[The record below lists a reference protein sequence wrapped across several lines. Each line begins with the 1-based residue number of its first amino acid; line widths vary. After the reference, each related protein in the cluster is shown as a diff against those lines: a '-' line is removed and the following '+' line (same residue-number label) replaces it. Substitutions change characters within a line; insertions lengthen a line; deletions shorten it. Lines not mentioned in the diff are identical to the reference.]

1 MHLLLYGA
9 SGMVGSGA
17 LDVALN
23 DPRVTKVTVVGRR
36 PLGRSHPKL
45 DEIVPSDLFDVAAFA
60 DRLVGIDG
68 CVFALGV
75 SSVGMPPEQYEHLT
89 YDLTLAHAEVLARQ
103 NPQMG
108 FGYVSGRGTDS
119 TEQGRTRWA
128 RVKGRTENALL
139 RLPFRA
145 VYLFRPAF
153 ILATNGTGPKVPWIK
168 RVYALLAPLYPVL
181 RRLAPNAVTTTE
193 ILGRAMIEAVL
204 VGAPKAVLE
213 VPDLNALGAR

>member
-9 SGMVGSGA
+9 SGMVGSGT
-17 LDVALN
+17 LDVAL
-23 DPRVTKVTVVGRR
+23 DDSRVTKVTTVGRR
-36 PLGRSHPKL
+36 SLGRSHPKL
-45 DEIVPSDLFDVAAFA
+45 DEIVHSDLFDVSAFA

-75 SSVGMPPEQYEHLT
+75 SSVGMSPEDYEHLT

-103 NPQMG
+103 NPSMR

-119 TEQGRTRWA
+119 TEQGRVRWA
-128 RVKGRTENALL
+128 RVKGRTENALM

-145 VYLFRPAF
+145 AYAFRPGL

-168 RVYALLAPLYPVL
+168 RVYALLEPLYPLL
-181 RRLAPNAVTTTE
+181 RRVWPNAVSTTDV
-193 ILGRAMIEAVL
+193 LGRAMIEAVL

-213 VPDLNALGAR
+213 VPDLNALGQR